1 MNARL
6 RMLLWSEW
14 RQRRMQFLVC
24 LLWIIGGTVYSIAYE
39 LSRGFRTPVASFYG
53 VASLFA
59 LFAPVF
65 LAMRTSLAEITDRT
79 KSFNDGLPVSARRRG
94 WIRLASGAAVLLVPI
109 ALGAMLLSTC
119 LALGWIEQALQRPP
133 DQVLAA
139 LTKVPARAS
148 LSGLS
153 AVAMTWRV
161 SAIVACSACSLYV
174 LLSLLGTAFRAE
186 SHAGF
191 AGAVLAALWFLTG
204 GLRPVFEQAGRFGL
218 ATWIGALA
226 PQSMIINYGYG
237 ADNGSY
243 GDLSISSSIL
253 GPLVVNLLFQCGV
266 AALFVRRYSQRLPRR
281 AADILGR
288 NAPQVWRRWSFP
300 MPTRTLALTWLT
312 LRQSVPMCL
321 PGLML
326 ACVMAPFQLDATD
339 FDPSL
344 ALVRRLTDVLPSS
357 MWVVGLLWAVV
368 VGAGVFAAEMDSRI
382 SEFWRTWP
390 TSAWRLFAVKFVI
403 GLMAVLLVL
412 DGTTIAATWK
422 SPHWGNYHS
431 MNWPYI
437 ACIVPLHATMFAV
450 AVAWACVLRRAVLG
464 GMAAIVTFAI
474 AMAALEWSSTTR
486 DFTPIEVYN
495 RLNNMGP
502 LETHGPLDF
511 TAHGYPVVA
520 TAMGLAIL
528 VSLVVGW
535 QALRRYRPRMAM

>member
-14 RQRRMQFLVC
+14 RQRRSQFLVC
-24 LLWIIGGTVYSIAYE
+24 LLWIIGGMVYSIAYE
-39 LSRGFRTPVASFYG
+39 LSSRFRTPVASFYG

-59 LFAPVF
+59 LFAPIL
-65 LAMRTSLAEITDRT
+65 LAMRISLGEITDRT
-79 KSFNDGLPVSARRRG
+79 RSFNDGLPVSVRRRG
-94 WIRLASGAAVLLVPI
+94 WIRLAGGAGVLVAPI
-109 ALGAMLLSTC
+109 ALGAVLLSTC
-119 LALGWIEQALQRPP
+119 LAVGWIEQVPQRPP
-133 DQVLAA
+133 DF
-139 LTKVPARAS
+139 LTTWARVPARTS
-148 LSGLS
+148 LSDIS
-153 AVAMTWRV
+153 AVAMAWRV

-174 LLSLLGTAFRAE
+174 LLSWFGTAFRAE

-191 AGAVLAALWFLTG
+191 AGAVFAAVWFLAG
-204 GLRPVFEQAGRFGL
+204 GLRPIFEEAGLPGL
-218 ATWIGALA
+218 AAWVGAIA
-226 PQSMIINYGYG
+226 PQSMILDYGYG

-243 GDLSISSSIL
+243 SDLSVSSSVV
-253 GPLVVNLLFQCGV
+253 GPLLVNLLLQCGV
-266 AALFVRRYSQRLPRR
+266 ATLFVRSYGRRLPRR
-281 AADILGR
+281 AAGILGR
-288 NAPQVWRRWSFP
+288 NAPQIWRRLSFP
-300 MPTRTLALTWLT
+300 LPTRTLALTWLT

-326 ACVMAPFQLDATD
+326 ACIMAPFQLDAAN
-339 FDPSL
+339 FDPNL
-344 ALVRRLTDVLPSS
+344 PLVRRLTDVLPSS

-382 SEFWRTWP
+382 SEFWRAWP

-403 GLMAVLLVL
+403 GLVAVLLVL
-412 DGTTIAATWK
+412 DGTTIAASWN
-422 SPHWGNYHS
+422 SPRWGNYYS

-474 AMAALEWSSTTR
+474 VMAALDWSSTTR
-486 DFTPIEVYN
+486 GFTPIEVYN

-502 LETHGPLDF
+502 LETRGPLDF